1 MLGHQERFAGGVS
14 LLCSQLFDFWG
25 SSHATMRCSPPHLIL
40 ITCRLPASRRYED
53 VLSVTQSD
61 RSRLGLNAD
70 ETENV
75 PRGLAPAQV
84 EKAQSP
90 GSSGLGGA
98 DMLDGTCDVKLL
110 FF

>member
-1 MLGHQERFAGGVS
+1 MPRCDVHLHTLS
-14 LLCSQLFDFWG
+14 LLRVDYPRAVVMKMCFQL
-25 SSHATMRCSPPHLIL
+25 
-40 ITCRLPASRRYED
+40 
-53 VLSVTQSD
+53 QSD

-90 GSSGLGGA
+90 GSSGPGGA